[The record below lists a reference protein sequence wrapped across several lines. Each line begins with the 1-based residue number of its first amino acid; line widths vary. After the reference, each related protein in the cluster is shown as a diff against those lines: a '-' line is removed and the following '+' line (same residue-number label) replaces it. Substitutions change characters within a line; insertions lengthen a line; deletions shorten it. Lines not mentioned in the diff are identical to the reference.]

1 MGLPPVYGISV
12 APDGNTATF
21 SAVDVK
27 SNLWLL
33 KGLTDRGVLRS
44 GMTAD
49 VLVIDREA
57 LGTSE
62 SPRYVGDLPANSGRY
77 VVDAT
82 GYRMVIVNGEPLLRD
97 GEATGATPGKL
108 LR

>member
-1 MGLPPVYGISV
+1 LEAAVARISGEP
-12 APDGNTATF
+12 ARAQ
-21 SAVDVK
+21 
-27 SNLWLL
+27 
-33 KGLTDRGVLRS
+33 GLTDRGVLRS
-44 GMTAD
+44 GMAAD
-49 VLVIDREA
+49 VLLIDRDA
-57 LGTSE
+57 LGTAE
-62 SPRYVGDLPANSGRY
+62 TPRYVGDLPANSGRY

>member
-1 MGLPPVYGISV
+1 
-12 APDGNTATF
+12 
-21 SAVDVK
+21 
-27 SNLWLL
+27 
-33 KGLTDRGVLRS
+33 
-44 GMTAD
+44 
-49 VLVIDREA
+49 
-57 LGTSE
+57 
-62 SPRYVGDLPANSGRY
+62 VGDLPANSGRY